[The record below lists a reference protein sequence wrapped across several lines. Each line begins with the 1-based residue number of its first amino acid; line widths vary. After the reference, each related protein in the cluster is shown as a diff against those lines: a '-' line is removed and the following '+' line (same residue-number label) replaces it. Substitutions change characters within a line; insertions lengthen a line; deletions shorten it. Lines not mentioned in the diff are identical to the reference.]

1 VSERLKIEALF
12 WVKKIPFK
20 NFAKD
25 ERGEDMGRGRP
36 KKLLDASKKKY
47 TKEEI
52 EIKKAEEEK
61 LYNYP
66 RLDFSVYPIGL
77 LEESQQEWD
86 RISKYI
92 QELPISELDQQTMVR
107 YCNYSYL
114 YEKASKELNEQGFL
128 IDGRKN
134 PLIDTVNSFSKELK
148 TATNDLG
155 LTINSRLKIV
165 NPQEIEK
172 EPDDPFAEMM
182 NEVDIDD

>member
-1 VSERLKIEALF
+1 
-12 WVKKIPFK
+12 
-20 NFAKD
+20 
-25 ERGEDMGRGRP
+25 MGRP
-36 KKLLDASKKKY
+36 KKLLDASKKNY

-52 EIKKAEEEK
+52 EVKKSEEEK

-66 RLDFSVYPIGL
+66 RLNFSEYPAGL
-77 LEESQQEWD
+77 LEQAYSEWD
-86 RISKYI
+86 RISHYI
-92 QELPISELDQQTMVR
+92 SDLPISELDQQTMIR

-114 YEKASKELNEQGFL
+114 YDKASKELDEQGFL

-165 NPQEIEK
+165 NPQELEK

-182 NEVDIDD
+182 NEVDVDD

>member
-1 VSERLKIEALF
+1 MSK
-12 WVKKIPFK
+12 
-20 NFAKD
+20 
-25 ERGEDMGRGRP
+25 GRP
-36 KKLLDASKKKY
+36 KKLLNASKKTY

-52 EIKKAEEEK
+52 EAKKAEEEK

-66 RLDFSVYPIGL
+66 RLDFSNYPVGL
-77 LEESQQEWD
+77 LKEAQKEWD
-86 RISKYI
+86 RISHYI
-92 QELPISELDQQTMVR
+92 QDLPISELDQQTMIR

-114 YEKASKELNEQGFL
+114 YDKASKELDEQGFL

-165 NPQEIEK
+165 NPQELEK

-182 NEVDIDD
+182 NEVDSDD

>member
-1 VSERLKIEALF
+1 MSKA
-12 WVKKIPFK
+12 
-20 NFAKD
+20 
-25 ERGEDMGRGRP
+25 RP
-36 KKLLDASKKKY
+36 KKLLNASKKKY

-52 EIKKAEEEK
+52 AIMKAEEEK

-66 RLDFSVYPIGL
+66 RLDFSNYPVGL
-77 LEESQQEWD
+77 LKEAQKEWD
-86 RISKYI
+86 RISHYI
-92 QELPISELDQQTMVR
+92 QDLPISELDQQTMIR

-114 YEKASKELNEQGFL
+114 YDKASKELDEQGFL

-165 NPQEIEK
+165 NPQELEK

-182 NEVDIDD
+182 NEVDSDD

>member
-1 VSERLKIEALF
+1 MSK
-12 WVKKIPFK
+12 
-20 NFAKD
+20 
-25 ERGEDMGRGRP
+25 GRP
-36 KKLLDASKKKY
+36 KKLLNASKKNY

-52 EIKKAEEEK
+52 AIKKAEEEK

-66 RLDFSVYPIGL
+66 RLDFSNYPVGL
-77 LEESQQEWD
+77 LKEAQKEWD
-86 RISKYI
+86 RISRYI
-92 QELPISELDQQTMVR
+92 QDLPISELDQQTMIR

-114 YEKASKELNEQGFL
+114 YDKASKELDEQGFL

-165 NPQEIEK
+165 NPQELEK
-172 EPDDPFAEMM
+172 ESDDPFAEMM
-182 NEVDIDD
+182 NEVDSDD

>member
-1 VSERLKIEALF
+1 MSK
-12 WVKKIPFK
+12 
-20 NFAKD
+20 
-25 ERGEDMGRGRP
+25 GRP
-36 KKLLDASKKKY
+36 KKLLNASKKNY

-52 EIKKAEEEK
+52 EAKKAEEEK

-66 RLDFSVYPIGL
+66 RLDFSNYPVGL
-77 LEESQQEWD
+77 LKEAKKEWD
-86 RISKYI
+86 RISRYI
-92 QELPISELDQQTMVR
+92 QDLPISELDQQTMIR

-114 YEKASKELNEQGFL
+114 YDKASKELDEQGFL
-128 IDGRKN
+128 INGRKN

-165 NPQEIEK
+165 NPQELEK

-182 NEVDIDD
+182 NEVDSDD

>member
-1 VSERLKIEALF
+1 
-12 WVKKIPFK
+12 
-20 NFAKD
+20 
-25 ERGEDMGRGRP
+25 MGRGRP
-36 KKLLDASKKKY
+36 KKLLDVSKKNY
-47 TKEEI
+47 TKEEK
-52 EIKKAEEEK
+52 EAKKAEEEK

-77 LEESQQEWD
+77 LEQAHAEWD
-86 RISKYI
+86 RISRYI
-92 QELPISELDQQTMVR
+92 ADLPISELDQQTMIR

-114 YEKASKELNEQGFL
+114 YDKASKELDEQGFL
-128 IDGRKN
+128 VAGKKN

-165 NPQEIEK
+165 NPQELEK

-182 NEVDIDD
+182 NEVDVDD

>member
-1 VSERLKIEALF
+1 MSK
-12 WVKKIPFK
+12 
-20 NFAKD
+20 
-25 ERGEDMGRGRP
+25 GRP
-36 KKLLDASKKKY
+36 KKLLNASKKNY

-52 EIKKAEEEK
+52 EAKKAEEEK

-66 RLDFSVYPIGL
+66 RMDFSDYPVGL
-77 LEESQQEWD
+77 LEEAQKEWD
-86 RISKYI
+86 RISCYI
-92 QELPISELDQQTMVR
+92 QDLPISELDQQTMIR

-114 YEKASKELNEQGFL
+114 YDKASKELNERGFL

-172 EPDDPFAEMM
+172 EPNDPFAEMM
-182 NEVDIDD
+182 NEVDSDD

>member
-1 VSERLKIEALF
+1 MSK
-12 WVKKIPFK
+12 
-20 NFAKD
+20 
-25 ERGEDMGRGRP
+25 GRP
-36 KKLLDASKKKY
+36 KKLLNASKKNY

-52 EIKKAEEEK
+52 EAKKAEEEK

-66 RLDFSVYPIGL
+66 RLDFSNYPVGL
-77 LEESQQEWD
+77 LKEAQKEWD
-86 RISKYI
+86 RISNYI
-92 QELPISELDQQTMVR
+92 QELPVSELDQQTMVR
-107 YCNYSYL
+107 YCNYAYL
-114 YEKASKELNEQGFL
+114 YDKASKELNEQGFL

-182 NEVDIDD
+182 NEVDSDD